1 MDKPVAIMVRQWSF
15 CPGCRGEGCR
25 ECQGKGTVVALIPL
39 MSLPA
44 GRGPFGGLRG
54 WYAEAQKDFIENR
67 ARMSAALKKQWQD
80 PEYRARMSAASRKQW
95 QDPEYRARMS
105 AARKKQ
111 RQDRMKA

>member
-1 MDKPVAIMVRQWSF
+1 
-15 CPGCRGEGCR
+15 
-25 ECQGKGTVVALIPL
+25 

-54 WYAEAQKDFIENR
+54 QYAETQKDFIKNQGR
-67 ARMSAALKKQWQD
+67 ISAALKKHWQDPEYRARMNAVLNKRWQD
-80 PEYRARMSAASRKQW
+80 PEYRARMSAASRKRW